1 MKYTFLERDLKKQ
14 IINSDIKEW
23 KKLNSSS
30 FELSEK
36 DKSES
41 DEDHGDDYQVFRP
54 TPFKKKKYTT

>member
-30 FELSEK
+30 FVLSDK
-36 DKSES
+36 YKSES

-54 TPFKKKKYTT
+54 TIQKKKYNI